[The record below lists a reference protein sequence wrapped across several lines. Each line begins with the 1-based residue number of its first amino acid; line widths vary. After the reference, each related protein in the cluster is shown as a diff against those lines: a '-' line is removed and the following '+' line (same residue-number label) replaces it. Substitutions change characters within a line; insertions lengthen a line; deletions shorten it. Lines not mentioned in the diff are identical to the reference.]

1 MTHQT
6 WRDKPPESKQQV
18 RKMKKEEE
26 EEVEEKNNN
35 NESKMEKNESSRC
48 YAQNSVRLFGK
59 YCNAVM
65 FNMS

>member
-1 MTHQT
+1 MKRQT
-6 WRDKPPESKQQV
+6 TRKQTASTQN
-18 RKMKKEEE
+18 EEE

>member
-1 MTHQT
+1 MKRQT
-6 WRDKPPESKQQV
+6 TRKQTASTQ
-18 RKMKKEEE
+18 
-26 EEVEEKNNN
+26 EVEEKNNN